1 MLSFFKN
8 TIFSS
13 PNKKILDKYQVLVN
27 QINGFESDIK
37 KLQDFEL
44 KSLTKSFKEQLNNGM
59 SLDAVLPKAFAAVRE
74 AAIRT
79 LGQRHYDVQLLGGIA
94 LHNGKIAEM
103 KTG

>member
-27 QINGFESDIK
+27 QINEFESDIK

-44 KSLTKSFKEQLNNGM
+44 K
-59 SLDAVLPKAFAAVRE
+59 
-74 AAIRT
+74 
-79 LGQRHYDVQLLGGIA
+79 
-94 LHNGKIAEM
+94 
-103 KTG
+103 